1 MNKIIKGKNRN
12 NKRAVTLLVFQI
24 AVGILPILLLVA
36 FVSGQ
41 LYRNSVAAAIVI
53 GLILLCNGGYMVL
66 ARRYGVIHSGLY
78 GEKQLYRT
86 VKKLNGSNVI
96 FRNLPIKY
104 KRGRSEADLLV
115 VSHKGVIIIEVKN
128 HSGTIVG
135 NWRNEKWEQRKV
147 YRNGRAAST
156 EMENPLRQ
164 MRRQRD
170 IVKSILMSNGE
181 NVWVDS
187 VLYFSSPMAKLR
199 LTLREN
205 DYVCSSPAE
214 LLRFLENY
222 TGGETL
228 SRSRMDKI
236 TEILKKQAFGEC

>member
-1 MNKIIKGKNRN
+1 MNKVIKGKNRN
-12 NKRAVTLLVFQI
+12 NKRALTLLIFQI
-24 AVGILPILLLVA
+24 AVGILPILLLVV
-36 FVSGQ
+36 FVTGQ
-41 LYRNSVAAAIVI
+41 LYRNSAAAAIVI

-86 VKKLNGSNVI
+86 VKRLSGSNII

-104 KRGRSEADLLV
+104 KRGRSEADLLI
-115 VSHKGVIIIEVKN
+115 VSHKGVIIIEAKN

-135 NWRNEKWEQRKV
+135 NWKNEKWEQRKT
-147 YRNGRAAST
+147 YRDGRAASA

-205 DYVCSSPAE
+205 DYVCSTPAE
-214 LLRFLENY
+214 LIRFLEDY
-222 TGGETL
+222 AGGETL
-228 SRSRMDKI
+228 SRTRMDKI
-236 TEILKKQAFGEC
+236 AAILKKQAFGE